1 MKFRSLITAGVT
13 VLTIGS
19 TSIASAADSY
29 PSRPITFVVPYAPG
43 GPADLIARMV
53 ATKMSDFTKEPIIV
67 ENRAGAGGNI
77 AGDYVSRAKKDGYTL
92 LFGSSPVLVINPS
105 LYSNLNFNPLKDFEP
120 IAEFGSLPNAV
131 LVTNKLSISS
141 TKDLKDYA
149 KDNMAT
155 YASAGSGGTTHL
167 SGLMFAKSAGVELTH
182 IPYKGSGP
190 ALQSLLGDQVTMTF
204 TDVFTAYPFITAGK
218 LKILGVTSSVRSDL
232 FPDTQTLQE
241 QGMKDIDIN
250 VFFALLAPA
259 GIPDTVKQQLAKYS
273 HQVLSDPDLQQ
284 KLKLRG
290 LILPPANASSDYLKE
305 KMETETPQ
313 WARLIKETNAKID

>member
-1 MKFRSLITAGVT
+1 MKFSRFVVT
-13 VLTIGS
+13 GLALCAMMTTTGLRAE
-19 TSIASAADSY
+19 TDY

-53 ATKMSDFTKEPIIV
+53 ATKMAEVSAEPIVV

-77 AGDYVSRAKKDGYTL
+77 AGAYVARSAADGYTL

-105 LYSNLNFNPLKDFEP
+105 LYENLSFDPLKDFEP

-131 LVTNKLSISS
+131 LVTSS
-141 TKDLKDYA
+141 LPVTDVNGLVDYA
-149 KDNMAT
+149 KANMAT

-167 SGLMFAKSAGVELTH
+167 SGLMFAESAGVELTH

-190 ALQSLLGDQVTMTF
+190 ALQALLGNHVTMTF
-204 TDVFTAYPFITAGK
+204 TDVFTAQPFIEGGQ
-218 LKILGVTSSVRSDL
+218 LKILGVTSSTRSEL
-232 FPDTQTLQE
+232 FGEVQTLQE

-259 GIPDTVKQQLAKYS
+259 GLPDAVKAKLSEYS
-273 HQVLSDPDLQQ
+273 HHVLADPALRT
-284 KLKLRG
+284 KLKARG
-290 LILPPANASSDYLKE
+290 LILPPEASSEHLRRR
-305 KMETETPQ
+305 MEAETPY
-313 WARLIKETNAKID
+313 WASLIRQTEAKID